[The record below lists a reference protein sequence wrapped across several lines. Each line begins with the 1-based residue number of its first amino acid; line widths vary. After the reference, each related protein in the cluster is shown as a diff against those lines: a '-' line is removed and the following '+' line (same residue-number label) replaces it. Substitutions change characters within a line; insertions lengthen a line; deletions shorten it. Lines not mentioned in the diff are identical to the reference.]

1 MVAYTQ
7 SLIQAS
13 TEVNLSV
20 NNLNDADIIT
30 YRQKQKSNEV
40 SCELVIN
47 LLKKKYVFTSH
58 ILLVY

>member
-40 SCELVIN
+40 SCELLIN